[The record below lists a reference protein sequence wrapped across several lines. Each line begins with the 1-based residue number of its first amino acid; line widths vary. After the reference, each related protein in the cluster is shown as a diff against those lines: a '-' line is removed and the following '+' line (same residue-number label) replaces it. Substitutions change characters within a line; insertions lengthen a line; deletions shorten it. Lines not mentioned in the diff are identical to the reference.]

1 MCISL
6 FICSFIHLFIY
17 VYDDDDHD
25 HDDDDD
31 DDDWFDFKVVF
42 FMATLNNQKLV

>member
-1 MCISL
+1 M
-6 FICSFIHLFIY
+6 FIDFFIY

-25 HDDDDD
+25 HD

>member
-1 MCISL
+1 MYFFFYL
-6 FICSFIHLFIY
+6 FIHLFIY
-17 VYDDDDHD
+17 VYD
-25 HDDDDD
+25 DDDDD

>member
-1 MCISL
+1 MYL
-6 FICSFIHLFIY
+6 FICSFYLFIY

-25 HDDDDD
+25 HDDDD